1 MSGQPNEAALLAER
15 PTEVFGRLRMRG
27 LVMAV
32 AGSAASGLGFV
43 MLGKPAFFQSYLI
56 AFMLW
61 MGITMGSLALLMVQY
76 LSGGAWGLVG
86 RRVFE
91 ASTRNLPLMALLFL
105 PIAFNLQTLYPWSH
119 AETLTDPALRTAI
132 EEKAAYL
139 NPQFFFIRAALYF
152 AIWMG
157 LAFLLNRWSKEQDT
171 SAPRL
176 PGPKDGR
183 MRMLAGPGLV
193 LYMLTLTFMSVDW
206 MMSLDPR
213 FTSTI
218 FGILTLGGQGLS
230 TLAFTIL
237 ILAAL
242 SKAKPVSDVAEPD
255 HFHDFGK
262 LMLAFTML
270 WAYFNVSQ
278 LIIIWSANLPEEIP
292 WYIDR
297 LQGPWAPIAVLVLVG
312 HFALPF
318 AVLLSRD
325 LKRKASL
332 LSKVAIWVLGM
343 RVIDLIWTIGPV
355 FRRDGATVSWLD
367 AAAVIGM
374 GGIWL
379 IVFTWNL
386 GGRALVPAHD
396 PYFKEAMAHGGH

>member
-1 MSGQPNEAALLAER
+1 MHGELTPAALLSAR
-15 PTEVFGRLRMRG
+15 PTDVFGRLQSRG
-27 LVMAV
+27 LLMAV
-32 AGSAASGLGFV
+32 AGVAASGLGFWI
-43 MLGKPAFFQSYLI
+43 LGKDAFFQSYLI

-119 AETLTDPALRTAI
+119 VETITDPALRRAI

-139 NPQFFFIRAALYF
+139 NPTFFFERAALYF
-152 AIWMG
+152 ALWMG
-157 LAFLLNRWSKEQDT
+157 LAFLLNRWSKEQDDT
-171 SAPRL
+171 APRL

-183 MRMLAGPGLV
+183 MRMLAGPGMV
-193 LYMLTLTFMSVDW
+193 IYMLTVTFMSVDW
-206 MMSLDPR
+206 VMSLDPR

-292 WYIDR
+292 WYLDR
-297 LQGPWAPIAVLVLVG
+297 LQGPWGPIAVLVLLG

-318 AVLLSRD
+318 AVLLSRN
-325 LKRKASL
+325 LKRKASSL
-332 LSKVAIWVLGM
+332 AIVALWVLAM
-343 RVIDLIWTIGPV
+343 RVVDLVWTIGPV
-355 FRRDGATVSWLD
+355 FRRDGATISWLD
-367 AAAVIGM
+367 VAAVVGM
-374 GGIWL
+374 GGLWL
-379 IVFTWNL
+379 MSFTRNL

>member
-1 MSGQPNEAALLAER
+1 MRGELNPAALLAER
-15 PTEVFGRLRMRG
+15 PTEVFGRLQRRG
-27 LVMAV
+27 VVMAI
-32 AGSAASGLGFV
+32 AGIGASGIGYV
-43 MLGKPAFFQSYLI
+43 MLGQSAFFQSYLI

-76 LSGGAWGLVG
+76 LTGGAWGLVG

-105 PIAFNLQTLYPWSH
+105 PIAFNLPVLYPWAH
-119 AETLTDPALRTAI
+119 LDGVADPAVRTAI

-139 NPQFFFIRAALYF
+139 NPQFFLARAALYF
-152 AIWMG
+152 VIWMG
-157 LAFLLNRWSKEQDT
+157 LAFLLNRWSKEQDDT
-171 SAPRL
+171 APRL

-183 MRMLAGPGLV
+183 MRMLAGPGMV
-193 LYMLTLTFMSVDW
+193 LYMLTVTFMSVDW

-237 ILAAL
+237 MLAAL
-242 SKAKPVSDVAEPD
+242 SKAKPVSDVAEAD

-292 WYIDR
+292 WYLDR
-297 LQGPWAPIAVLVLVG
+297 LQGPWAPIAVVVLIG

-332 LSKVAIWVLGM
+332 LSKVALWVLAM
-343 RVIDLIWTIGPV
+343 RVVDLVWTIGPV
-355 FRRDGATVSWLD
+355 FRRDGATINWLD
-367 AAAVIGM
+367 VAAVIGM

-379 IVFTWNL
+379 VVFTRNL

>member
-1 MSGQPNEAALLAER
+1 MRGELNPAALLSER
-15 PTEVFGRLRMRG
+15 PTEVFGRLQSRG
-27 LVMAV
+27 LIMAV
-32 AGSAASGLGFV
+32 AGVAASGLGFV
-43 MLGKPAFFQSYLI
+43 MLGQSAFFQSYLI
-56 AFMLW
+56 AFMFW
-61 MGITMGSLALLMVQY
+61 MGVTMGSLALLMVQY

-91 ASTRNLPLMALLFL
+91 ASTRNLPLMVLLFL
-105 PIAFNLQTLYPWSH
+105 PIALNLPVLYPW
-119 AETLTDPALRTAI
+119 ARVETLTDVPLLRAI

-139 NPQFFFIRAALYF
+139 NPRFFLERAALFF
-152 AIWMG
+152 AILMG
-157 LAFLLNRWSKEQDT
+157 LAFLLNRWSKEQDDT
-171 SAPRL
+171 APRL

-193 LYMLTLTFMSVDW
+193 LYVLTVTFISVDW
-206 MMSLDPR
+206 VMSLDPR

-242 SKAKPVSDVAEPD
+242 SRAKPVSDVAEPD

-292 WYIDR
+292 WYLDR
-297 LQGPWAPIAVLVLVG
+297 LQGPWGPIAVVVLLG
-312 HFALPF
+312 HFVLPF

-325 LKRKASL
+325 LKRKAAT
-332 LSKVAIWVLGM
+332 LSRIALWVIAM
-343 RVIDLIWTIGPV
+343 RVIDLVWTIGPV
-355 FRRDGATVSWLD
+355 FRRDGATISWLD
-367 AAAVIGM
+367 FAAVVGM

-379 IVFTWNL
+379 VAFTRNL
-386 GGRALVPAHD
+386 RGRALVPAHD